1 VEGLALA
8 KPMKHSN
15 KFVVKSSEPSIAEK
29 ATAAIVNIAGKKM
42 CSTSAGGN
50 SATRALTRALD
61 RFGSGFLAWK
71 DETPPPPPE
80 PPRKRPRKFPL
91 PKDVP
96 KPSVMKG
103 NFERLLSLF
112 YCFEN
117 CDGEPFHFD
126 TAKIVAAPSTGAAKD
141 LGVRMFV
148 PPSPPHR
155 ESHQLKLRPPLLTRL
170 ACWTLC

>member
-42 CSTSAGGN
+42 CSTSAGGS

-61 RFGSGFLAWK
+61 MFGSGLSVSN
-71 DETPPPPPE
+71 DETTPPLE

-103 NFERLLSLF
+103 NFE
-112 YCFEN
+112 
-117 CDGEPFHFD
+117 
-126 TAKIVAAPSTGAAKD
+126 
-141 LGVRMFV
+141 
-148 PPSPPHR
+148 
-155 ESHQLKLRPPLLTRL
+155 
-170 ACWTLC
+170 